1 MLCVVRIPNLSM
13 AVPVRSNVASHSS
26 TYSSL
31 INQPAGLGLP
41 VRLWER
47 LGRRG
52 SLVTT
57 IRRRPH
63 SLILRRMLQ
72 WWRRILQSCCLGML
86 CGVPENHVIRIVV

>member
-1 MLCVVRIPNLSM
+1 MLCVVQIPNLSM

-31 INQPAGLGLP
+31 TNQPAGLGLP

-52 SLVTT
+52 SGHDNSTAPPFFNLEKDASVVATNPSELLLGHALW
-57 IRRRPH
+57 RP
-63 SLILRRMLQ
+63 
-72 WWRRILQSCCLGML
+72 
-86 CGVPENHVIRIVV
+86 

>member
-1 MLCVVRIPNLSM
+1 MLCVVQVPNLSM

-26 TYSSL
+26 AYSSL

-52 SLVTT
+52 YSRDNSTTPPFFNLEKDASVVATNPPELSLGHALW
-57 IRRRPH
+57 RP
-63 SLILRRMLQ
+63 
-72 WWRRILQSCCLGML
+72 
-86 CGVPENHVIRIVV
+86 